1 VLENR
6 RLIRRE
12 RGHPVQLLREDG
24 SGAAWTHPG
33 EDRDTVGYFS
43 LPRRYWTDGWHERLR
58 LPGKAMLLILLAE
71 TNTPG
76 SPTFTLPAAKIAQHY
91 GLSTSTVKRG
101 LDELREHGLLG
112 ERWQRI
118 PAPRSATGWTYKV
131 HYWLN
136 SPFSTKYREA
146 ARKAD
151 RAEIAAKTKAIAES
165 KSGEW
170 V

>member
-1 VLENR
+1 
-6 RLIRRE
+6 
-12 RGHPVQLLREDG
+12 
-24 SGAAWTHPG
+24 
-33 EDRDTVGYFS
+33 
-43 LPRRYWTDGWHERLR
+43 
-58 LPGKAMLLILLAE
+58 MLLILLAE

-76 SPTFTLPAAKIAQHY
+76 SPTFTLPAARIAQHY

-101 LDELREHGLLG
+101 LDELREHGLLD
-112 ERWQRI
+112 ERWQRV

-151 RAEIAAKTKAIAES
+151 GAEIAAKTKAIAES
-165 KSGEW
+165 KSGKQT
-170 V
+170 